1 MPYLDQALLLI
12 TIANIALHACAVPSR
27 DDKSQSKASK
37 ENEDGVKKYEVDE
50 HAI

>member
-12 TIANIALHACAVPSR
+12 TIATIALHARAEPSS
-27 DDKSQSKASK
+27 DEQSQSK